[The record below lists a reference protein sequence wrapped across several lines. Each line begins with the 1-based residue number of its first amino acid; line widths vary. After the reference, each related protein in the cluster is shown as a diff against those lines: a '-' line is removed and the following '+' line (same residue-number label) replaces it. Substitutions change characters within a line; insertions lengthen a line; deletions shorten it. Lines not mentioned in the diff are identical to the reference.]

1 MPLTDRH
8 PIEPPMGPL
17 PQGVAPVPNMA
28 RPASKPLLAA
38 IQGGPGVTGEPLDTR
53 DTRDTPAIRDSGDAG
68 GKSAASVTPAVTAST
83 ARDGS
88 TWQDLMDSRSARF
101 LMGVI
106 SIGSVLLAW
115 YLATKYRL
123 DFYIRFGNIPT
134 PADVWEKVLEV
145 NRSAKFVVNVGISL
159 RRVLIGFLLAGVIGV
174 FLGILI
180 GRYRV
185 FRALT
190 MPALEVFRP
199 IPAIAWVPMAIM
211 LWPSNEVS
219 IVFITFLGAF
229 FPILLNTIHGVE
241 EIDEVLF
248 RAARSLGTREKD
260 LIMYVVI
267 PGALQH
273 IFTGLAVGMGV
284 AWVSLIAAEMIS
296 GQFGIGYF
304 TWEAYSLISYAEIA
318 LGMITIGILG
328 LICSKAI
335 QICSK
340 LATPWIGSAAGGA
353 RK

>member
-1 MPLTDRH
+1 MEMTERYTMDSPAPAAAAPAPR
-8 PIEPPMGPL
+8 PML
-17 PQGVAPVPNMA
+17 
-28 RPASKPLLAA
+28 SA
-38 IQGGPGVTGEPLDTR
+38 IQGGAGE
-53 DTRDTPAIRDSGDAG
+53 TPVAPEETSTLNWRIWLESG
-68 GKSAASVTPAVTAST
+68 AA
-83 ARDGS
+83 RY
-88 TWQDLMDSRSARF
+88 
-101 LMGVI
+101 LMGAI
-106 SIGSVLLAW
+106 SIGSVLLFW
-115 YLATKYRL
+115 YLATRFKL
-123 DFYIRFGNIPT
+123 DFYVRFGNIPS
-134 PADVWEKVLEV
+134 PAEVWSKVLEV
-145 NRSAKFVVNVGISL
+145 NHSSKFIMNVGISL
-159 RRVLIGFLLAGVIGV
+159 RRVLIGFFLAGVVGI

-180 GRYRV
+180 GRYRI

-190 MPALEVFRP
+190 VPALEVFRP

-241 EIDEVLF
+241 EVDEVLF
-248 RAARSLGTREKD
+248 RAASSLGSRERD
-260 LIMYVVI
+260 LLLYVVV

-318 LGMITIGILG
+318 LGMITIGVLG
-328 LICSKAI
+328 LCCSKAI

-340 LATPWIGSAAGGA
+340 LATPWIGATAGGPQ
-353 RK
+353 K

>member
-1 MPLTDRH
+1 MAMSDRQSID
-8 PIEPPMGPL
+8 PAL
-17 PQGVAPVPNMA
+17 ASAAAPVPA
-28 RPASKPLLAA
+28 RPKKRRPILKLSAIDGGAGEKAVVQGEERAA
-38 IQGGPGVTGEPLDTR
+38 WTWMEWLESDVARYIMG
-53 DTRDTPAIRDSGDAG
+53 
-68 GKSAASVTPAVTAST
+68 AV
-83 ARDGS
+83 
-88 TWQDLMDSRSARF
+88 
-101 LMGVI
+101 

-115 YLATKYRL
+115 YLATRYRL
-123 DFYIRFGNIPT
+123 DFYIRFANIPT
-134 PADVWEKVLEV
+134 PGDVWDKVREV
-145 NRSAKFVVNVGISL
+145 NRSAKFIMNVGISL
-159 RRVLIGFLLAGVIGV
+159 RRVLIGFSLAGVVGIA
-174 FLGILI
+174 LGILI
-180 GRYRV
+180 GRYRI

-241 EIDEVLF
+241 EVDEVLF
-248 RAARSLGTREKD
+248 RAARSLGTKEKD
-260 LIMYVVI
+260 LILYVVI

-318 LGMITIGILG
+318 LGMITIGVLG
-328 LICSKAI
+328 LLCSKVI

-340 LATPWIGSAAGGA
+340 LATPWIGASAGGA
-353 RK
+353 KK